1 MDRETAMP
9 DFARKLVLHLPS
21 VRYDQHIM
29 TSLRQFVREIDHM
42 AFNSADVQFRQYLD
56 YPHKNQPLYVYK
68 IIVICSR
75 KFLKLH

>member
-42 AFNSADVQFRQYLD
+42 AFNSADIQFRQNLY
-56 YPHKNQPLYVYK
+56 YPHEKINLCLY
-68 IIVICSR
+68 I
-75 KFLKLH
+75 

>member
-29 TSLRQFVREIDHM
+29 TSLRQFVREVDDM
-42 AFNSADVQFRQYLD
+42 ALDTAYIQFRQYLD
-56 YPHKNQPLYVYK
+56 DAHYSVTCPALF
-68 IIVICSR
+68 R
-75 KFLKLH
+75 LFAFR